1 MRGGNGNEEE
11 DEGLHALTESGE
23 MIQVPRTF
31 SLPS

>member
-11 DEGLHALTESGE
+11 DEGLYVLKVSREK
-23 MIQVPRTF
+23 IQVSIAF